1 MCGSIDADAF
11 AVTMQLTTTLR
22 ADAKMEED
30 EADNLEEE
38 LARELAALRDED
50 IDVDLSSLEDGEL
63 SLRADESHQCPCQQT
78 G

>member
-1 MCGSIDADAF
+1 
-11 AVTMQLTTTLR
+11 
-22 ADAKMEED
+22 MEED

-50 IDVDLSSLEDGEL
+50 IEGDLSSLEDGEL

>member
-1 MCGSIDADAF
+1 MLSTTFYVIPHSTVDWGMCGSIDADAF

-30 EADNLEEE
+30 EAENLEEE

-50 IDVDLSSLEDGEL
+50 IEGDLSSLEDGK
-63 SLRADESHQCPCQQT
+63 
-78 G
+78 